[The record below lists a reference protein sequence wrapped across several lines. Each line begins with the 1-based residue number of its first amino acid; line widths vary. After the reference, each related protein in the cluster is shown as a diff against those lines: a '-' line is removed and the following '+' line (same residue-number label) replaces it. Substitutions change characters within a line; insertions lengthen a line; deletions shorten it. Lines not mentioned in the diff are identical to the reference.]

1 MPSRVLSI
9 SMAPSVVFSS
19 LTLPRKVL
27 VCGDHASELATRI
40 ISRAVCRG
48 KQVRFIC
55 GDNRFDP
62 YAVARFAKRHKKRP
76 QDAMRSILIARA
88 FTAYQ
93 LAELV
98 NRLDPAAPS
107 DSVTIIS
114 GPCSLFLDEDIRIVD
129 AARHFYRMLWRL
141 VELSQSG
148 MPLLLAQGPM
158 PADTRRGYL
167 LTDLCRA
174 ADVILKYDALHT
186 FTLEYGARMP
196 MAGLKALDPTTEQ

>member
-27 VCGDHASELATRI
+27 VCGDHAPELATRV

-62 YAVARFAKRHKKRP
+62 YAVARFAKQNKKRP

-98 NRLDPAAPS
+98 NRLDPAAPPHG
-107 DSVTIIS
+107 VTIIS
-114 GPCSLFLDEDIRIVD
+114 GPCSLFIDEGVRIVD
-129 AARHFYRMLWRL
+129 AARLFYRMLWRL
-141 VELSQSG
+141 VELSRSG
-148 MPLLLAQGPM
+148 MPLLLAQGPV
-158 PADTRRGYL
+158 PADAGRAYF
-167 LTDLCRA
+167 LTDLCRVS
-174 ADVILKYDALHT
+174 DVILKYDALHT
-186 FTLEYGARMP
+186 FTLEYGGSMSLGGMKASGP
-196 MAGLKALDPTTEQ
+196 MTEQ

>member
-1 MPSRVLSI
+1 MSSRVLSI

-27 VCGDHASELATRI
+27 VCGHHACELATRI

-55 GDNRFDP
+55 GDNCFDP
-62 YAVARFAKRHKKRP
+62 YAVARFAKQHKKRP
-76 QDAMRSILIARA
+76 QDALRSILIARA

-98 NRLDPAAPS
+98 NRLDPATLPHT
-107 DSVTIIS
+107 VTIIS
-114 GPCSLFLDEDIRIVD
+114 GLCSLSLDEDVRIVD
-129 AARHFYRMLWRL
+129 AARLFYRSLWRL
-141 VELSQSG
+141 AELSRSG
-148 MPLLLAQGPM
+148 MPLLLAQGSI
-158 PADTRRGYL
+158 PADTRRAYF

-174 ADVILKYDALHT
+174 ADVILRYDALHT
-186 FTLEYGARMP
+186 FTLEYGGRMSPAR
-196 MAGLKALDPTTEQ
+196 LKALGPMTEQ

>member
-27 VCGDHASELATRI
+27 VCGDQASELATRI

-55 GDNRFDP
+55 GDNCFDP
-62 YAVARFAKRHKKRP
+62 YAVARFAKQHRKRP

-93 LAELV
+93 LTELV
-98 NRLDPAAPS
+98 NGLDPATPS
-107 DSVTIIS
+107 QAVTIIS
-114 GPCSLFLDEDIRIVD
+114 GPCSIFFDEDIRIVD
-129 AARHFYRMLWRL
+129 AARCFYRMLWRL

-148 MPLLLAQGPM
+148 MPLLLAQGPV
-158 PADTRRGYL
+158 PADTRRAYF

-186 FTLEYGARMP
+186 FTLEYGGHVSLAR
-196 MAGLKALDPTTEQ
+196 LKALEPMAEH